1 MTNLPLAHFQPPSW
15 GEHREPALLLC
26 QNHSATSNTLTQY
39 QHCSK
44 LQESNTTVQQL
55 LWEKWPQFHGWDP
68 GSSRWSCT
76 QSPLLSWKVRYLFHS
91 WAFKFSEQLQP
102 CGAATPRTLHA
113 GYCCQKALN
122 VLSPVLY
129 QTLTWPEDGSCSCW
143 LCKTLLQNV
152 LWQSGVLLTDRQI
165 KHYLTSCLW
174 VGNDYASIP
183 NSNQTSRK
191 VNLIL
196 PCPLI
201 YCQQI
206 ACSAALISTVVVKLY
221 EFKFFVLEREAQ
233 M

>member
-1 MTNLPLAHFQPPSW
+1 M
-15 GEHREPALLLC
+15 
-26 QNHSATSNTLTQY
+26 
-39 QHCSK
+39 
-44 LQESNTTVQQL
+44 QQL
-55 LWEKWPQFHGWDP
+55 LWQKWPQFHGWDP

-102 CGAATPRTLHA
+102 CGAATPPTLHA

-143 LCKTLLQNV
+143 LCKTLLQNL

-233 M
+233 MWRQYWSRYWLFEGTYKFPCCILFQHQLIHMQSQQNSCKTEWSPQNKT